1 MTKEKIAE
9 RITEKEIRE
18 LAEQTGIDLI
28 GFFSVEP
35 LWECLPYLIKRHQ
48 EGFSTGFE
56 GGTPEERI
64 DYLRALPAAKA
75 GIVIGISNYQ
85 SFEAVADDQNRCQ
98 FASVSWGEDYHRVLR
113 RKMDILMEALNDE
126 RQKSGSTP
134 IHYQVF
140 VDNSPLVDRGSAY
153 RAGLGFFG
161 KNNCLINQQLGSFF
175 FIEQIMVDCHIIF
188 EQPRLVQNGC
198 GTCRRCLDACPNRA
212 LGEDSCLDPS
222 KCISYLTQ
230 KKTLST
236 EEASRI
242 STYLYG
248 CDICQKVCPY
258 NQHLEQTKEEAFW
271 IDAETAAPILGDILT
286 LTNKE
291 FKTRFGKTASGWR
304 GKKNLIRNAQ
314 LIMKNKK
321 RHDY

>member
-1 MTKEKIAE
+1 MTEEK
-9 RITEKEIRE
+9 ITEKITEEKIRE

-64 DYLRALPAAKA
+64 DYLRAFPAAKA

-85 SFEAVADDQNRCQ
+85 SFETVADDHLRGQ
-98 FASVSWGEDYHRVLR
+98 FASVSWGEDYHRVLVQ
-113 RKMDILMEALNDE
+113 KMNALMQVLNDE
-126 RQKSGSTP
+126 REKSRSTP

-161 KNNCLINQQLGSFF
+161 KNNCLINHQLGSFF
-175 FIEQIMVDCHIIF
+175 FIGQILVDCHIQF
-188 EQPRLVQNGC
+188 NQSQLVKNDCGSCRL
-198 GTCRRCLDACPNRA
+198 CLDACPNQA
-212 LGEDSCLDPS
+212 LGENSCLDPS

-230 KKTLST
+230 KKSLTAD
-236 EEASRI
+236 EESRI

-258 NQHLEQTKEEAFW
+258 NQHLEKTKEEAFW
-271 IDAETAAPILGDILT
+271 IEAETASPTLGDILT

-291 FKTRFGKTASGWR
+291 FKSRFGKTASGWR

-314 LIMKNKK
+314 LVLKNKK
-321 RHDY
+321 RHD